1 MGQTWVKHPGSSWWV
16 AGSWTSLDLI
26 VRLEEW
32 LVCLTFNTIF
42 LPSLD
47 FVTHRKQYLSINLGF
62 IPWIIR
68 CRHTCGNKILRSFL
82 QMGLYIALILHFW
95 SILYCSLHTATDYFE
110 GAIISHISLF
120 AELITINIM
129 HYVSIFISFHAS
141 NLQERG
147 EFNNSSC

>member
-16 AGSWTSLDLI
+16 AGSWTFLDLI

-32 LVCLTFNTIF
+32 LVCLTFNTLF
-42 LPSLD
+42 LPSLY

-68 CRHTCGNKILRSFL
+68 CRHTCGNKILRSFF

-95 SILYCSLHTATDYFE
+95 SILYCSLYPATDYFE
-110 GAIISHISLF
+110 RSDYFTYISICWINNDQYHALCQHIYLF
-120 AELITINIM
+120 
-129 HYVSIFISFHAS
+129 
-141 NLQERG
+141 
-147 EFNNSSC
+147 SCK

>member
-42 LPSLD
+42 LPLLY

-68 CRHTCGNKILRSFL
+68 CRHTCGNKILRSFFANRSIYC
-82 QMGLYIALILHFW
+82 LYFAFFGAFHIALCRLLQIIFK
-95 SILYCSLHTATDYFE
+95 
-110 GAIISHISLF
+110 GAIISYISIF
-120 AELITINIM
+120 AELIMTNRM
-129 HYVSIFISFHAS
+129 HYVSIFISF
-141 NLQERG
+141 
-147 EFNNSSC
+147 SCK